1 MAKNIAAA
9 GIGVALAALC
19 VCAWPARAAIQLE
32 PGEWQDTETGTE
44 NDQPAKTD
52 VTTDC
57 MTAQDAKDPVKAL
70 TKLKDTA
77 GQQCKTMNVHE
88 SGNTLS
94 FDMECGDAKTMLIAV
109 SMTMTFL
116 NPRHYTG
123 VVKSNV
129 TFAGKKMTTDKQ
141 INSKWLSA
149 TCKKKP

>member
-1 MAKNIAAA
+1 MAKNLA
-9 GIGVALAALC
+9 GAGMGVALAALC
-19 VCAWPARAAIQLE
+19 VLAWPARAAIQLE

-44 NDQPAKTD
+44 NGQLAKTA
-52 VTTDC
+52 VTTEC

-77 GQQCKTMNVHE
+77 GQQCKTMNVRE
-88 SGNTLS
+88 SGNMLS

-116 NPRHYTG
+116 NSRHYTG
-123 VVKSNV
+123 AVKSNI

-141 INSKWLSA
+141 IDSKWMSA
-149 TCKKKP
+149 TCKKQP

>member
-1 MAKNIAAA
+1 MIKNLVGA
-9 GIGVALAALC
+9 GMGVALAALC
-19 VCAWPARAAIQLE
+19 VFAVPADAAIQLE

-44 NDQPAKTD
+44 NGQPAKTE

-57 MTAQDAKDPVKAL
+57 MTAQDAKDPVNAL
-70 TKLKDTA
+70 TELKRGA
-77 GQQCKTMNVHE
+77 GQQCKTMNVRE

-94 FDMECGDAKTMLIAV
+94 FDMECGDAKTMLIAM

-116 NPRHYTG
+116 NSRHYTG
-123 VVKSNV
+123 VVKSAV

-141 INSKWLSA
+141 IDSKWLSA

>member
-1 MAKNIAAA
+1 MTKNLVGA
-9 GIGVALAALC
+9 ALAALC
-19 VCAWPARAAIQLE
+19 MFALPARAAIQLE

-44 NDQPAKTD
+44 NGQPAKTE

-77 GQQCKTMNVHE
+77 GQQCKTMNVRE

-94 FDMECGDAKTMLIAV
+94 FDMECGDPKTMLIAV

-116 NPRHYTG
+116 NSRHYTG
-123 VVKSNV
+123 AVKSNV

-141 INSKWLSA
+141 IDSKWISA
-149 TCKKKP
+149 TCKKKQ